1 VDNLR
6 LPLIACR
13 PLTEYQIPAKAH
25 PLMQQIILTSLATQ
39 LVNQWTQQYLLA
51 VSIPQQPYMTLQF
64 AFKRQVILMFARLQ

>member
-1 VDNLR
+1 
-6 LPLIACR
+6 
-13 PLTEYQIPAKAH
+13 
-25 PLMQQIILTSLATQ
+25 MQQIILISLATQ